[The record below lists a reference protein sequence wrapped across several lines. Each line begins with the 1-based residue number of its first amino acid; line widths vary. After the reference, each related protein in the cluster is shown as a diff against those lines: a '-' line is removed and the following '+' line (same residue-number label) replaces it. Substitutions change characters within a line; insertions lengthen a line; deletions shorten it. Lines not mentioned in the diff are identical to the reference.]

1 MKPST
6 TPTIQTDR
14 RSPADRIA
22 RPITRKTVSTS
33 ASTSG
38 GPRYMLV
45 SLPAAPWE
53 SGD

>member
-6 TPTIQTDR
+6 VPQIQTDR
-14 RSPADRIA
+14 RQEGDRVAPPIKSKIIA
-22 RPITRKTVSTS
+22 TS

-38 GPRYMLV
+38 GQRYMQV

-53 SGD
+53 VGE

>member
-6 TPTIQTDR
+6 TQPIHTDR

-22 RPITRKTVSTS
+22 APITRKTVSTS

-38 GPRYMLV
+38 GLRYMQV

-53 SGD
+53 VGE

>member
-6 TPTIQTDR
+6 VPPIQTDR
-14 RSPADRIA
+14 RQTGDHIA

-38 GPRYMLV
+38 GMRYMQV

-53 SGD
+53 AGE